1 MWSPYIEQNPWFQG
15 PFLADLTANLG
26 TVRGNF
32 GMNGKDATVLM
43 SSKALEYIIIDLERK
58 WIGSASI
65 QSLVCCVT

>member
-1 MWSPYIEQNPWFQG
+1 MVTLSY
-15 PFLADLTANLG
+15 
-26 TVRGNF
+26 VRANF
-32 GMNGKDATVLM
+32 GVNGQDAAVLM